1 MRLISLFP
9 AFRWPWTL
17 ALSPMLLLLALA
29 CGGGDRSPD
38 FEVTLYDG
46 TQFRLSNQIDVSSV
60 VLNFWYPTCPPC
72 REEMPSLQKA
82 WTQLQD
88 EDVRFLGL
96 FVPQGFDTEQDA
108 KDFIDELG
116 LTFDFATDRRASIA
130 LDYEMEVYP
139 KTYFINK
146 VGRVST
152 SQISTLDTEEIIRL
166 VREMDQG

>member
-9 AFRWPWTL
+9 AGLRSWIL
-17 ALSPMLLLLALA
+17 ALSSVLLLLAAA
-29 CGGGDRSPD
+29 CGGGQRPPD

-46 TQFRLSNQIDVSSV
+46 TQFRLSDQIDESSV

-72 REEMPSLQKA
+72 REEMPSLQEA
-82 WTQLQD
+82 WTHLQD

-130 LDYEMEVYP
+130 LDYELEVYP

-146 VGRVST
+146 SGRLST
-152 SQISTLDTEEIIRL
+152 SRISTLDTEEIIRL